1 MASARRRYTRRPDR
15 PVAAVQIALD
25 TDGLVYRKWGAEQRA
40 RKDDWLVDNDGDVYT
55 VAADVFL
62 RTYRK
67 VGASPGAYVKTTPV
81 WAEKAD
87 KAGVVK
93 TKEGET
99 HYNPGDY
106 IVSNSRDGSDDY
118 SVSAAKFESL
128 YDLAADEPNS

>member
-1 MASARRRYTRRPDR
+1 
-15 PVAAVQIALD
+15 
-25 TDGLVYRKWGAEQRA
+25 VYRKWGAEQRA

-55 VAADVFL
+55 VAADVFS